1 MFIAFLYFDEGG
13 GGGGMGEGEWR
24 GSHKQNIWALA
35 KRNGYQLID
44 QIKTIFFKLIFF
56 ALFRGRGLGN
66 VNIALVPQIRDA
78 RKELL

>member
-1 MFIAFLYFDEGG
+1 
-13 GGGGMGEGEWR
+13 MGK

-56 ALFRGRGLGN
+56 ALFRGQGLCD
-66 VNIALVPQIRDA
+66 VKIALVPLTRDA